1 MSFRESLTDYLRLSP
16 LNLSGTAKALS
27 NMRFSGGSGGQFGG
41 WNGLFST
48 FNSRI
53 NYPVELAAGQNYEGL
68 RNLTLIQAAVQWVA
82 RGLVS
87 APLKVVEI
95 TDTDDKEKQVDHPLV
110 ELFRRPNPY
119 YSRSVLLRGLALSLI
134 VADEAYILKVRSRYG
149 QQFGAP
155 IELWW
160 EPHWTIRPRWQ
171 INGLNFIDY
180 YEYERDGV
188 WYPVE
193 PKDVIVLRRDLDP
206 YTRRGFGP
214 TSSLLREFYT
224 DQQASGFMAQLLRQ
238 GLVPPVIVGLGTK
251 DNPYNGSD
259 DERASFA
266 RGLIRKMSGDKA
278 GEPMVVPGG
287 VDVQQLGF
295 DYSKVGLERVRRI
308 PVERF
313 CAVMGIS
320 PVSLNLAATSDKGQ
334 AYANVKNYLEHDYD
348 SYIVAL
354 HNYIGEEFET
364 QLLPDFGDST
374 NLAVRWNYDQVPE
387 KQPDKLVE
395 AQIST
400 ILYDAGLITQN
411 EGREINAYKPDAGG
425 DIYKPV
431 SVSTSPFGNQDNVND
446 PSAKSLDF
454 NTTDDDD
461 LMDGTS
467 WWKRNAPAMARRLAS
482 PKRLVS

>member
-1 MSFRESLTDYLRLSP
+1 MNIRDLISDYLRLSP

-27 NMRFSGGSGGQFGG
+27 NLRFSGGGGGGFGG
-41 WNGLFST
+41 WGGLFNP
-48 FNSRI
+48 FNTRI
-53 NYPVELAAGQNYEGL
+53 NYASELGAGQNYEGL

-82 RGLVS
+82 RGLIS

-95 TDTDDKEKQVDHPLV
+95 TSTDDKEQQVDHPLV
-110 ELFRRPNPY
+110 DLFRRPNAY
-119 YSRSVLLRGLALSLI
+119 YSRSVLLRGIALSLI

-149 QQFGAP
+149 RQFGAP

-160 EPHWTIRPRWQ
+160 EPHWTIRPRWS
-171 INGLNFIDY
+171 IGGSNFIDY
-180 YEYERDGV
+180 YEYERDGI
-188 WYPVE
+188 WYPVD
-193 PKDVIVLRRDLDP
+193 PADVIVLRRDLDP
-206 YTRRGFGP
+206 ITRRGFGP

-251 DNPYNGSD
+251 DNPYNGND
-259 DERASFA
+259 DDRRSFA
-266 RGLIRKMSGDKA
+266 RALIRKMSGDKA

-320 PVSLNLAATSDKGQ
+320 PVSLNLAATSDKAQ

-364 QLLPDFGDST
+364 QLLPDFGDT
-374 NLAVRWNYDQVPE
+374 ANLAIRWNYDQAPE

-395 AQIST
+395 AGIST
-400 ILYDAGLITQN
+400 MLYKGGLITRN

-425 DIYKPV
+425 DEYATPATTQ
-431 SVSTSPFGNQDNVND
+431 SFSNQDNMID
-446 PSAKSLDF
+446 PTAKSLDF
-454 NTTDDDD
+454 DTTDDDD
-461 LMDGTS
+461 LADGVD
-467 WWKRNAPAMARRLAS
+467 WWKRSAPKMVRRLS
-482 PKRLVS
+482 KPRQVS

>member
-1 MSFRESLTDYLRLSP
+1 MNLRESLTDYLRLSP
-16 LNLSGTAKALS
+16 LNLTGTAKALS
-27 NMRFSGGSGGQFGG
+27 NIRFSGGAGGQSGGWG
-41 WNGLFST
+41 GLFNS
-48 FNSRI
+48 FSSRI
-53 NYPVELAAGQNYEGL
+53 NYAHELAAGQNYEGL

-87 APLKVVEI
+87 APLKVVEL

-110 ELFRRPNPY
+110 DLFRRPNPY
-119 YSRSVLLRGLALSLI
+119 YSRSVLLRGIALSLI

-171 INGLNFIDY
+171 INGANFIDY

-188 WYPVE
+188 WYSVE

-206 YTRRGFGP
+206 ATRRGFGP

-238 GLVPPVIVGLGTK
+238 GLVPPVVVGLGTK
-251 DNPYNGSD
+251 DNPYTGSKED
-259 DERASFA
+259 QASFA
-266 RGLIRKMSGDKA
+266 RTLIRKMSGDKA

-287 VDVQQLGF
+287 IDVQQLGF

-320 PVSLNLAATSDKGQ
+320 PVSLNLAATGDKGQ

-364 QLLPDFGDST
+364 QLLPDFGDVT
-374 NLAVRWNYDQVPE
+374 NLAIRWNYDQVPE

-395 AQIST
+395 AEIST
-400 ILYDAGLITQN
+400 MLFEGGLITKN
-411 EGREINAYKPDAGG
+411 EGREINAYKPIEGG
-425 DIYKPV
+425 EEFAAPQA
-431 SVSTSPFGNQDNVND
+431 STSFSNQDNLND
-446 PSAKSLDF
+446 PAAKSLDF
-454 NTTDDDD
+454 DTTDDDD
-461 LMDGTS
+461 LADGAD
-467 WWKRNAPAMARRLAS
+467 WWKRSAPRAARRLVRA
-482 PKRLVS
+482 KGLVS